1 MTRFS
6 PGDWYGVV
14 TPAGVALLPRDVPI
28 GTLERVWI
36 DLRAGGGLGALIEG
50 LVGAFGTS
58 LTRLPEFGVIA
69 LSADGEVRVAMRGQ
83 VSARLWMLGEDEP
96 TLVNGAGVTTW
107 NERLWSGVGRAELM
121 VAEPGGELLPVVD
134 GIALASLINVA
145 ILDFD
150 TQPPVEVASA
160 PPAQIPVPPIKMPLA
175 EPDSQPASPSEPE
188 REPVPE
194 LQSDQQ
200 PEPKTDSQVEAQ
212 VEQDATD
219 VPHSESSDEPELES
233 SDAPVDEPPSGQTTV
248 MEPQLS
254 DEPEQEVPAQSDYDR
269 ILFGETVAA
278 SAEAAAVRVA
288 ETDTPAAPA
297 EMVIT
302 VPPVEMPRDLPP
314 VPPRPAGLIAGI
326 PSFGA
331 PPPPPPP
338 TASAN
343 ASVPAPWADHDG
355 ETIMVDDLR
364 GALAAHDAPVVSP
377 GSPASPLPPPRM
389 LLAGHPAV
397 VLDRSVIVGSR
408 PRVTRVQ
415 GDSVPQLVTVQGPN
429 GEISRS
435 HVEIRVEHAAV
446 LAVDLNSTNGTVL
459 LRDGADPLRLHPSE
473 TYMLVPGDRIDLGDG
488 VMLAFEGLR

>member
-194 LQSDQQ
+194 LQ
-200 PEPKTDSQVEAQ
+200 
-212 VEQDATD
+212 
-219 VPHSESSDEPELES
+219 S